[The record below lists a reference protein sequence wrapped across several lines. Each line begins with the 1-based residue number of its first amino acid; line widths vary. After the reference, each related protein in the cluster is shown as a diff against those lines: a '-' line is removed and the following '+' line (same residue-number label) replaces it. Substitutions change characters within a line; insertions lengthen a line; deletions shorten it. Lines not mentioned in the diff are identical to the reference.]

1 MLPPGTVVGSYRL
14 EAFLG
19 SGAMG
24 AVYKARGDHQET
36 DVALKLMR
44 AELMDDPTFRR
55 RFDREGD
62 IASRLNHPNLV
73 SVLDR
78 GEADGFLYL
87 ATRFVD
93 GLSLREWLSITGSL
107 PLDELGSIA
116 ADLASGLDE
125 LHSLGITHR
134 DIKPANVVIG
144 VDGTA
149 LLTDFGLARAA
160 ADTVLTRAGHVFG
173 TVDYLAPELIRGERG
188 TGASD
193 IYSLG
198 CLVYACACGAPPF
211 AGLSV
216 TEACVAHVSDPP
228 PNPQARREDL
238 PEAFSWAL
246 LTALTKE
253 PRDRPQTAT
262 AYAHL
267 LRASLSP

>member
-1 MLPPGTVVGSYRL
+1 MVGSYRL

-24 AVYKARGDHQET
+24 AVYKARRNHQEA

-44 AELMDDPTFRR
+44 AELVDDPIFRK
-55 RFDREGD
+55 RFDREGE
-62 IASRLNHPNLV
+62 IASRLIHPNLV

-93 GLSLREWLSITGSL
+93 GLSLREWLAITGPL
-107 PLDELGSIA
+107 PIDELRSIVV
-116 ADLASGLDE
+116 DLASGLDE
-125 LHSLGITHR
+125 LHRLGITHR
-134 DIKPANVVIG
+134 DIKPANALIG

-149 LLTDFGLARAA
+149 LLTDFGLARAT
-160 ADTVLTRAGHVFG
+160 ADTVLTRAGHVVG

-216 TEACVAHVSDPP
+216 TEACLAHVSDPP
-228 PNPQARREDL
+228 PDPRDRRREL
-238 PEAFSWAL
+238 PETFSWAL
-246 LTALTKE
+246 LTALDKE
-253 PRDRPQTAT
+253 PRSRPQTAT
-262 AYAHL
+262 AFARL
-267 LRASLSP
+267 LAASVPP